1 MTQLQQQYEKQHDP
15 RTRHQRNQLHPANA
29 WAVAILQRR
38 VASYRQSQR
47 AGRSAS
53 ACSRVKEAV
62 IIVLLGVLV
71 MAYAA
76 SLCDVGEFKILAQTT
91 NDPTVRKDVTLK
103 WMKAHAKDCSNPQLV
118 AMYNH
123 LAEWLGAADNFEIRG
138 LIYEHYRTEK

>member
-1 MTQLQQQYEKQHDP
+1 M
-15 RTRHQRNQLHPANA
+15 
-29 WAVAILQRR
+29 
-38 VASYRQSQR
+38 
-47 AGRSAS
+47 
-53 ACSRVKEAV
+53 KEAV

-138 LIYEHYRTEK
+138 LIHEFYRPEK